1 MAPNH
6 GAPEDADP
14 QINDLLGPVAFL
26 RADAPVDTPMPA
38 EVWGRLAQALENEQL
53 TPVTELPRRRLP
65 GKAIGGLIAASVA
78 LLIGSAVVFVDR
90 APAPDV
96 VAAPTPAEIIQPAR
110 QVLAS
115 GINYTPGQMRK
126 QLRSVLNSMGIE
138 RADQMEQMRP
148 SPRSVDAAPDDSM
161 ATLAAC
167 IRALARSE
175 GVQALIVDRAKYD
188 GLDAAIIILGVNFD
202 GEVPMMDVFVVHPNC
217 TENSQDIIA
226 HVMHPL
232 D

>member
-1 MAPNH
+1 MAPEE
-6 GAPEDADP
+6 GAYGDTDP
-14 QINDLLGPVAFL
+14 QIDDLLGNVSFL
-26 RADAPVDTPMPA
+26 RVGATPNTQMPP
-38 EVWGRLAQALENEQL
+38 EVWARLAHALEAEQR

-96 VAAPTPAEIIQPAR
+96 VAAPTPAEIIQPAK

-138 RADQMEQMRP
+138 RAEQMQEMEP
-148 SPRSVDAAPDDSM
+148 SPRSADVAPDDSM
-161 ATLAAC
+161 AALAAC
-167 IRALARSE
+167 IRALAKSE

-188 GLDAAIIILGVNFD
+188 GLDAAIIILGVNID
-202 GEVPMMDVFVVHPNC
+202 GEVPMMDIFVVHPNC
-217 TENSQDIIA
+217 TATSQDIIA

>member
-1 MAPNH
+1 MAPNQ
-6 GAPEDADP
+6 GAQGDSDP
-14 QINDLLGPVAFL
+14 QIDDLLGSVSFL
-26 RADAPVDTPMPA
+26 RVDAPVHTPMPP
-38 EVWGRLAQALENEQL
+38 EVWARLAQALEDERL
-53 TPVTELPRRRLP
+53 TPVTELPRRRFP

-96 VAAPTPAEIIQPAR
+96 VAAPTPAEIIQPAK

-115 GINYTPGQMRK
+115 GVNYTPGQMRK

-138 RADQMEQMRP
+138 RAEQMQQMRP
-148 SPRSVDAAPDDSM
+148 EPRSADVAPDESM

-167 IRALARSE
+167 IRALAKSE
-175 GVQALIVDRAKYD
+175 GVQALVVDRAKYD
-188 GLDAAIIILGVNFD
+188 GLDAAIIILGVNIE
-202 GEVPMMDVFVVHPNC
+202 GEVPMMDIFVVHPNC
-217 TENSQDIIA
+217 TATSQDIIA
-226 HVMHPL
+226 HVKHPL